1 MFDYDEP
8 FQNLIDNLR
17 DVDEPLRSALVY
29 RLSNPTAEDL
39 ADLQDAWQAV
49 PAQRR
54 QLLLS
59 RMLDLSE
66 VNFEVDFTAV
76 ALFALQDED
85 DAVRR
90 VAVEALWE
98 DHEPSTMRQ
107 LVRLLQQDPSAGVRE
122 AAALALGRFV
132 LAGELDEFP
141 RALADEVEAAL
152 LEIWQEPGEPLDV
165 RRRALESVS
174 YSGREE
180 VPSLIEEA
188 LEHQELKMQASALF
202 AMGRSSDER
211 WENHVLSALYHPESE
226 LRFEAARAA
235 GELFLSAAVRRL
247 IEMLYEDDRE
257 IQQAAIWALGEI
269 GGEQAKRALMDF
281 ADDEELDPD
290 LMEAVEDAVNTAA
303 LSTGEFVTYVFEMD
317 EDDPEALDDFEG
329 FDLTDSD
336 FDVLSDPDD
345 E

>member
-17 DVDEPLRSALVY
+17 DVDEPLRSAIVY
-29 RLSNPTAEDL
+29 RLSNATAEDM
-39 ADLQDAWQAV
+39 AELQAAWQGV
-49 PAQRR
+49 PAARR

-59 RMLDLSE
+59 RLLDLSE

-76 ALFALQDED
+76 ALFALEDED
-85 DAVRR
+85 DDVRR
-90 VAVEALWE
+90 IAVEALWE
-98 DHEPSTMRQ
+98 NQEAPTMRH
-107 LVRLLQQDPSAGVRE
+107 LLRLLQQDPSAGVRE
-122 AAALALGRFV
+122 AAARSLGRFV

-141 RALADEVEAAL
+141 RALADEVELAL
-152 LEIWQEPGEPLDV
+152 LEVWQEPGELPDV
-165 RRRALESVS
+165 RRRALESIS

-188 LEHQELKMQASALF
+188 LENQELKMQASAVF
-202 AMGRSSDER
+202 AMGRSCDER
-211 WENHVLSALYHPESE
+211 WENHVLNALYHPEAE

-235 GELFLSAAVRRL
+235 GELFLSGAVRRL

-257 IQQAAIWALGEI
+257 IQQAAIWSLGEI

-281 ADDEELDPD
+281 ADDEDLDPD
-290 LMEAVEDAVNTAA
+290 MMEAVEDAVNTAV
-303 LSTGEFVTYVFEMD
+303 LSTGEFVTYIFEMD
-317 EDDPEALDDFEG
+317 EDDPGALDDFEG
-329 FDLTDSD
+329 FDLADSD